1 MSQES
6 LMKVLLAPHV
16 SEKSTRTADKHKQ
29 FVFRV
34 ASSAAKPDIKQAVE
48 LMFKV
53 KVGDVRVTNV
63 KGKAKRAGARGLGR
77 RSGWKKAYVSLMPGH
92 DIDFTGEAK

>member
-1 MSQES
+1 
-6 LMKVLLAPHV
+6 MKVLLAPHV

-53 KVGDVRVTNV
+53 KVGDVRVV
-63 KGKAKRAGARGLGR
+63 WAAARAGR
-77 RSGWKKAYVSLMPGH
+77 RRMSA
-92 DIDFTGEAK
+92 